1 MPYRDAAAPRASVG
15 GGPAKYTRDR
25 RLDRRHEPSDGIRG
39 MSQIATENKMQL
51 GQLLLARGIV
61 SAEQIDKALAEQQDK
76 GHRKLLGELLVE
88 MNYCTENQ
96 IASALAEV
104 YGVPYAQ
111 VGPKICDVKA
121 IEILP
126 RDFLEEHIV
135 LPLFKVYDVLT
146 VAVNEPTNVFLMD
159 EIERISGCKVQ
170 VVCATAKDIKATLQ
184 TYLPAA
190 NVFVIDDIIDD
201 EGLEDFTLIENIT
214 QDISNLA
221 EIAGQSPVV
230 KLVNY
235 LLYNAVRENASDIHI
250 EPDDKKLRV
259 RYRVDGKMYEKIRPP
274 FQMHPA
280 IVSRVKIMA
289 ELDIAQRRLPQDGGI
304 HVMVEGRPIDL
315 RVSIMPGSF
324 GEKVVIRVIDPH
336 KVLFNF
342 ESLGF
347 TYENLQLFRK
357 VIQAPNG
364 IVLVTGPTG
373 SGKNTTLYA
382 ALAEL
387 NSEEVNICTVEDP
400 VECNMAGIN
409 QFQVNQKA
417 GFEFSTALRS
427 LLRQDPDIIMVGEI
441 RDEATANIAVQ
452 AALTG
457 HLVLSTLHTNDAP
470 GAVTRL
476 LDLGVAPYLVS
487 ASLIAV
493 LAQRLVRKICSNCKS
508 EYEPSSSIRKIVEGA
523 GGESVKFFRGVGCKK
538 CRNTGSAGRIAIH
551 ELFVPNEEIMEMI
564 SERVGLKKL
573 RNAALKNGMIPL
585 QADGIEKVKAGI
597 VSVEEVLRTTQA
609 EE

>member
-1 MPYRDAAAPRASVG
+1 
-15 GGPAKYTRDR
+15 
-25 RLDRRHEPSDGIRG
+25 
-39 MSQIATENKMQL
+39 MSQIAVENKMQL
-51 GQLLLARGIV
+51 GQLLLARDIV
-61 SAEQIDKALAEQQDK
+61 TAEQIELALAEQRDK

-88 MNYCTENQ
+88 MGYCTENQ
-96 IASALAEV
+96 IASALAQG

-111 VGPKICDVKA
+111 VTPKICDPKA

-126 RDFLEEHIV
+126 REFLEEYIV
-135 LPLFKVYDVLT
+135 LPLFKVNNVLT
-146 VAVNEPTNVFLMD
+146 IAVSEPTNVFLID

-170 VVCATAKDIKATLQ
+170 IVCSTSKDIKATLQ

-190 NVFVIDDIIDD
+190 NVFVIDDIIDE
-201 EGLEDFTLIENIT
+201 EGLEEFALIENIT
-214 QDISNLA
+214 QDISNLE

-250 EPDDKKLRV
+250 ESDDKKLRV
-259 RYRVDGKMYEKIRPP
+259 RYRVDGRLYEKMCPP
-274 FQMHPA
+274 YQMHSA
-280 IVSRVKIMA
+280 LVSRIKIMA

-304 HVMVEGRPIDL
+304 HVLVEGRPIDL
-315 RVSIMPGSF
+315 RVSVMPGNF
-324 GEKVVIRVIDPH
+324 GEKVVIRIIDPQ
-336 KVLFNF
+336 KVLFSL

-347 TYENLQLFRK
+347 VYENLQLFRQ
-357 VIQAPNG
+357 VIQSPNG

-382 ALAEL
+382 ALSEL

-400 VECNMAGIN
+400 VECNIAGIN
-409 QFQVNQKA
+409 QFQVNQAA
-417 GFEFSTALRS
+417 GFQFSTALRS

-441 RDEATANIAVQ
+441 RDDATANIAVQ

-476 LDLGVAPYLVS
+476 LDLGVAPYLLS

-493 LAQRLVRKICSNCKS
+493 LAQRLLRKICPNCKT
-508 EYEPSSSIRKIVEGA
+508 EYEPPASIKKVVEKDHGKIEN
-523 GGESVKFFRGVGCKK
+523 FYRGVGCKK
-538 CRNTGSAGRIAIH
+538 CRNTGYAGRIAIQ
-551 ELFVPNEEIMEMI
+551 ELFVPNEEIKEMI
-564 SERVGLKKL
+564 NDRSSLKKL
-573 RNAALKNGMIPL
+573 RKKGLQNGMVSL
-585 QADGIEKVKAGI
+585 HSDGIEKVKAGI
-597 VSVEEVLRTTQA
+597 ISIEEVLRTAQV
-609 EE
+609 EL

>member
-1 MPYRDAAAPRASVG
+1 
-15 GGPAKYTRDR
+15 
-25 RLDRRHEPSDGIRG
+25 
-39 MSQIATENKMQL
+39 MSQIAVENKMQL
-51 GQLLLARGIV
+51 GQLLVARDIV
-61 SAEQIDKALAEQQDK
+61 TPEQIEKALAEQKEK
-76 GHRKLLGELLVE
+76 GHRKLLGELLIE

-96 IASALAEV
+96 IASALAEA

-111 VGPKICDVKA
+111 VGPKICDAKTL
-121 IEILP
+121 EILP
-126 RDFLEEHIV
+126 REFLEEHII

-146 VAVNEPTNVFLMD
+146 VAVSEPTNVFLID

-170 VVCATAKDIKATLQ
+170 VVCATTKDIKATLQ

-214 QDISNLA
+214 QDISNLE

-235 LLYNAVRENASDIHI
+235 LIYNAVRENASDIHV

-259 RYRVDGKMYEKIRPP
+259 RYRVDGSLYERMCPP
-274 FQMHPA
+274 HQMHSA
-280 IVSRVKIMA
+280 IVSRIKIMA

-304 HVMVEGRPIDL
+304 HVLVEGRPIDL
-315 RVSIMPGSF
+315 RVSVMPGNF
-324 GEKVVIRVIDPH
+324 GEKVVTRVIDPQ
-336 KVLFNF
+336 KVIFNL

-347 TYENLQLFRK
+347 TYENLQLFRQ
-357 VIQAPNG
+357 VIQSPNG

-409 QFQVNQKA
+409 QFQVNENA
-417 GFEFSTALRS
+417 GFKFSTALRS

-470 GAVTRL
+470 GAITRL
-476 LDLGVAPYLVS
+476 LDLNVASYLVS

-493 LAQRLVRKICSNCKS
+493 LAQRLVRKICPNCKT
-508 EYEPSSSIRKIVEGA
+508 EYKPSASIKKVVEKLS
-523 GGESVKFFRGVGCKK
+523 GEVVKFYRGVGCKK
-538 CRNTGSAGRIAIH
+538 CRNTGYAGRIATH

-564 SERVGLKKL
+564 NERASLRKL
-573 RNAALKNGMIPL
+573 RDKALKNGMVSL
-585 QADGIEKVKAGI
+585 QLDGIEKVKAGI
-597 VSVEEVLRTTQA
+597 ISIEEVLRTAQA
-609 EE
+609 EDSI

>member
-1 MPYRDAAAPRASVG
+1 
-15 GGPAKYTRDR
+15 
-25 RLDRRHEPSDGIRG
+25 
-39 MSQIATENKMQL
+39 MQL

-61 SAEQIDKALAEQQDK
+61 TAEQIENALTEQKDK

-88 MNYCTENQ
+88 MGYCTENQ
-96 IASALAEV
+96 IASALAQG

-111 VGPKICDVKA
+111 VGPKICDPK
-121 IEILP
+121 ILEILP
-126 RDFLEEHIV
+126 REFLEEYIV
-135 LPLFKVYDVLT
+135 LPLFKVYDTLT
-146 VAVNEPTNVFLMD
+146 IAVSEPTNVFLID

-170 VVCATAKDIKATLQ
+170 IVCSTSKDIKATLQ
-184 TYLPAA
+184 AYLPAA

-201 EGLEDFTLIENIT
+201 EGLNDFTLIENIT
-214 QDISNLA
+214 QDISNL
-221 EIAGQSPVV
+221 EEVAGQSPVV

-250 EPDDKKLRV
+250 ESDDKRLRV
-259 RYRVDGKMYEKIRPP
+259 RYRVDGRLYEKIRPP
-274 FQMHPA
+274 HQMHSA
-280 IVSRVKIMA
+280 IVSRIKIMA
-289 ELDIAQRRLPQDGGI
+289 DLDIAQRRLPQDGGI
-304 HVMVEGRPIDL
+304 HVLMEGRPIDL
-315 RVSIMPGSF
+315 RVSVMPGNF
-324 GEKVVIRVIDPH
+324 GEKVVIRVIDPQ
-336 KVLFNF
+336 KVLFNL

-347 TYENLQLFRK
+347 TYDNLQLFRK

-382 ALAEL
+382 ALSEL
-387 NSEEVNICTVEDP
+387 NNEEVNICTVEDP
-400 VECNMAGIN
+400 VECNISGIN
-409 QFQVNQKA
+409 QFQVNQGA

-441 RDEATANIAVQ
+441 RDQDTASIAVQ

-493 LAQRLVRKICSNCKS
+493 LAQRLVRKICPNCKA
-508 EYEPSSSIRKIVEGA
+508 EYEPPASIKKISQQNSEEVQ
-523 GGESVKFFRGVGCKK
+523 KFYRGVGCKK
-538 CRNTGSAGRIAIH
+538 CRNTGYSGRIAIH
-551 ELFVPNEEIMEMI
+551 ELFVPDEKIIEMVADGT
-564 SERVGLKKL
+564 SLKKL
-573 RNAALKNGMIPL
+573 RAMALNNGMLSL
-585 QADGIEKVKAGI
+585 QQDGIEKVHAGI
-597 VSVEEVLRTTQA
+597 VSIEEVLRTTQT
-609 EE
+609 EI

>member
-1 MPYRDAAAPRASVG
+1 M
-15 GGPAKYTRDR
+15 T
-25 RLDRRHEPSDGIRG
+25 
-39 MSQIATENKMQL
+39 QIAVENKMQL

-61 SAEQIDKALAEQQDK
+61 TPEQIEKALAEQKEK

-88 MNYCTENQ
+88 MGYCSENQ
-96 IASALAEV
+96 IASALAQS

-111 VGPKICDVKA
+111 VGPKICDPKTL
-121 IEILP
+121 EILP
-126 RDFLEEHIV
+126 RNFLQEYIV
-135 LPLFKVYDVLT
+135 LPLFKVHDVLT
-146 VAVNEPTNVFLMD
+146 VAVSEPTNVFLID

-170 VVCATAKDIKATLQ
+170 IVCSTSKDIKATLQ

-190 NVFVIDDIIDD
+190 NVFVIDDILDD
-201 EGLEDFTLIENIT
+201 EGLEDFTLIESIT
-214 QDISNLA
+214 QDIGNLE

-259 RYRVDGKMYEKIRPP
+259 RYRVDGRLYEKMCPP
-274 FQMHPA
+274 YQMHPA

-304 HVMVEGRPIDL
+304 HVLMESRPIDL
-315 RVSIMPGSF
+315 RVSVMPGNY
-324 GEKVVIRVIDPH
+324 GEKVVIRIIDPQR
-336 KVLFNF
+336 VLFNL
-342 ESLGF
+342 EALGF
-347 TYENLQLFRK
+347 TFENLQLFRQ
-357 VIQAPNG
+357 VIQSPNG

-382 ALAEL
+382 ALSEL

-400 VECNMAGIN
+400 VECNMPAVN
-409 QFQVNQKA
+409 QFQVNQAA

-441 RDEATANIAVQ
+441 RDQATANVAVQ

-470 GAVTRL
+470 GAVARL
-476 LDLGVAPYLVS
+476 LDLGVAPYLVG

-493 LAQRLVRKICSNCKS
+493 LAQRLVRKVCANCKT
-508 EYEPSSSIRKIVEGA
+508 EYEPPVTLRKVIEKA
-523 GGESVKFFRGVGCKK
+523 GGKIEKFYRGVGCKK
-538 CRNTGSAGRIAIH
+538 CRNTGYAGRIAIH
-551 ELFVPNEEIMEMI
+551 ELFVPNEEIIEMI
-564 SERVGLKKL
+564 NDRASLKKL
-573 RNAALKNGMIPL
+573 RAKALHNGMVSL
-585 QADGIEKVKAGI
+585 QADGIEKVRAGI
-597 VSVEEVLRTTQA
+597 ISIEEVLRTTQMEA
-609 EE
+609 

>member
-1 MPYRDAAAPRASVG
+1 MAELAYR
-15 GGPAKYTRDR
+15 KT
-25 RLDRRHEPSDGIRG
+25 
-39 MSQIATENKMQL
+39 MSQIAVKNKMQL
-51 GQLLLARGIV
+51 GQLLLAQGIV
-61 SAEQIDKALAEQQDK
+61 TPEQIEKALAEQNEK

-88 MNYCTENQ
+88 MGYCTENQ
-96 IASALAEV
+96 IALALAQS
-104 YGVPYAQ
+104 YSVPYAQ
-111 VGPKICDVKA
+111 VNPKICDAKA
-121 IEILP
+121 IDILP
-126 RDFLEEHIV
+126 REFLEEHIV

-146 VAVNEPTNVFLMD
+146 VAVSEPTNVFLID

-170 VVCATAKDIKATLQ
+170 VICATTKDINATMQ

-214 QDISNLA
+214 QDIGNLE

-259 RYRVDGKMYEKIRPP
+259 RYRVDGSLYEKICPP
-274 FQMHPA
+274 HQMHPA
-280 IVSRVKIMA
+280 IVSRIKIMA

-304 HVMVEGRPIDL
+304 HVLIEGRPIDL
-315 RVSIMPGSF
+315 RVSVMPGHF
-324 GEKVVIRVIDPH
+324 GEKVVIRIINPQ
-336 KVLFNF
+336 KVLFNL

-347 TYENLQLFRK
+347 AYGNLQLFRQ
-357 VIQAPNG
+357 VVRSSNG
-364 IVLVTGPTG
+364 IILVTGPTG

-382 ALAEL
+382 TLAEL
-387 NSEEVNICTVEDP
+387 NGEDVNICTVEDP

-409 QFQVNQKA
+409 QFQINESA

-427 LLRQDPDIIMVGEI
+427 LLRQDPDIIMIGEI
-441 RDEATANIAVQ
+441 RDGITANIAVQ

-493 LAQRLVRKICSNCKS
+493 LAQRLVRKICSNCKA
-508 EYEPSSSIRKIVEGA
+508 ECEPPAGIKKTVENLN
-523 GGESVKFFRGVGCKK
+523 GEVTKFYRGVGCKK
-538 CRNTGSAGRIAIH
+538 CRNTGYAGRIAIH
-551 ELFVPNEEIMEMI
+551 ELFVPNEKIMEMI
-564 SERVGLKKL
+564 NDQANLKKIKDEA
-573 RNAALKNGMIPL
+573 RQNGMVPL
-585 QADGIEKVKAGI
+585 QLDGIEKVKAGI
-597 VSVEEVLRTTQA
+597 VSIEEILRTVNN
-609 EE
+609 

>member
-1 MPYRDAAAPRASVG
+1 M
-15 GGPAKYTRDR
+15 T
-25 RLDRRHEPSDGIRG
+25 
-39 MSQIATENKMQL
+39 QIAVENKLQL

-61 SAEQIDKALAEQQDK
+61 TPEQIEKALAEQKEK

-88 MNYCTENQ
+88 MGYCTENQ
-96 IASALAEV
+96 IASALAQS

-111 VGPKICDVKA
+111 VGPKICDPKTL
-121 IEILP
+121 EILP
-126 RDFLEEHIV
+126 REFLQEYIV
-135 LPLFKVYDVLT
+135 LPLFKVHDVLT
-146 VAVNEPTNVFLMD
+146 VAVSEPTNVFLID

-170 VVCATAKDIKATLQ
+170 IVCSTGKDIKATLQ

-201 EGLEDFTLIENIT
+201 EGLEDFTLIESIT
-214 QDISNLA
+214 QDIGNLE

-259 RYRVDGKMYEKIRPP
+259 RYRVDGRLYEKMCPP
-274 FQMHPA
+274 YQMHPA

-304 HVMVEGRPIDL
+304 HVLMEGRPIDL
-315 RVSIMPGSF
+315 RVSVMPGNY
-324 GEKVVIRVIDPH
+324 GEKVVIRIIDPQR
-336 KVLFNF
+336 VLFNL
-342 ESLGF
+342 EALGF
-347 TYENLQLFRK
+347 TFENLQLFRQ

-382 ALAEL
+382 ALSEL

-400 VECNMAGIN
+400 VECNMPAIN
-409 QFQVNQKA
+409 QFQVNQAA

-441 RDEATANIAVQ
+441 RDQATANVAVQ

-470 GAVTRL
+470 GAVARL
-476 LDLGVAPYLVS
+476 LDLGVAPYLVG

-493 LAQRLVRKICSNCKS
+493 LAQRLVRKVCANCKT
-508 EYEPSSSIRKIVEGA
+508 EYEPPVTLRKVVEKA
-523 GGESVKFFRGVGCKK
+523 GGKIEKFYRGVGCKK
-538 CRNTGSAGRIAIH
+538 CRNTGYAGRIAIH
-551 ELFVPNEEIMEMI
+551 ELFVPNEEIIEMI
-564 SERVGLKKL
+564 NDRVSLKKL
-573 RNAALKNGMIPL
+573 RAKALHSGMVSL
-585 QADGIEKVKAGI
+585 QSDGIEKVRAGI
-597 VSVEEVLRTTQA
+597 ISIEEVLRTTQIEA
-609 EE
+609 

>member
-1 MPYRDAAAPRASVG
+1 LHDCLDAESSGR
-15 GGPAKYTRDR
+15 
-25 RLDRRHEPSDGIRG
+25 IRETK
-39 MSQIATENKMQL
+39 MSQIAVENKMQL

-61 SAEQIDKALAEQQDK
+61 TTEQIDQALTEQKEK

-88 MNYCTENQ
+88 MGYCTENQ
-96 IASALAEV
+96 IASALAQG

-111 VGPKICDVKA
+111 ISPKLCDPR
-121 IEILP
+121 ILELLP
-126 RDFLEEHIV
+126 REFLEEYIV
-135 LPLFKVYDVLT
+135 LPLFKVRGVLT
-146 VAVNEPTNVFLMD
+146 VAVSEPTNVFLID

-170 VVCATAKDIKATLQ
+170 IVCSTSKDIKATLQ
-184 TYLPAA
+184 SYLPAA

-201 EGLEDFTLIENIT
+201 EGLEDFSLIEHIT
-214 QDISNLA
+214 QDISNLE

-250 EPDDKKLRV
+250 EPDEKKLRV
-259 RYRVDGKMYEKIRPP
+259 RYRVDGKLYEKICPP
-274 FQMHPA
+274 HQMHSA
-280 IVSRVKIMA
+280 VVSRIKIMA

-304 HVMVEGRPIDL
+304 HVLVEGRPIDL
-315 RVSIMPGSF
+315 RVSVMPGNF
-324 GEKVVIRVIDPH
+324 GEKVVIRIIDPQ
-336 KVLFNF
+336 KILFNL

-347 TYENLQLFRK
+347 TYENLQLFRQ

-382 ALAEL
+382 ALSEL
-387 NSEEVNICTVEDP
+387 NSEQVNICTVEDP
-400 VECNMAGIN
+400 VECNISGIN
-409 QFQVNQKA
+409 QFQVNQGA

-441 RDEATANIAVQ
+441 RDQATANIAVQ

-476 LDLGVAPYLVS
+476 LDLGIAPYLVS
-487 ASLIAV
+487 ASLIAI
-493 LAQRLVRKICSNCKS
+493 LAQRLVRKVCPNCKT
-508 EYEPSSSIRKIVEGA
+508 EYDPPASIKKVAEKACGKIN
-523 GGESVKFFRGVGCKK
+523 KFYRGVGCKK
-538 CRNTGSAGRIAIH
+538 CRNTGYAGRIAIH

-564 SERVGLKKL
+564 NERTSLKQL
-573 RNAALKNGMIPL
+573 RAKALQNGMISL
-585 QADGIEKVKAGI
+585 QVDGIEKVKAGI
-597 VSVEEVLRTTQA
+597 VSIEEVLRTTQA
-609 EE
+609 EV

>member
-1 MPYRDAAAPRASVG
+1 
-15 GGPAKYTRDR
+15 
-25 RLDRRHEPSDGIRG
+25 
-39 MSQIATENKMQL
+39 MSQIAAENKTQL
-51 GQLLLARGIV
+51 GQLLLAHGIV
-61 SAEQIDKALAEQQDK
+61 TPEQIEKALVEQKEK

-96 IASALAEV
+96 IASALAEA

-111 VGPKICDVKA
+111 VSPKICDAKTL
-121 IEILP
+121 EILP
-126 RDFLEEHIV
+126 REFLEEHIT

-146 VAVNEPTNVFLMD
+146 VAVSEPTNVFLMD
-159 EIERISGCKVQ
+159 EIERLSGCKVQ
-170 VVCATAKDIKATLQ
+170 IVCATTKDIKATLQ

-201 EGLEDFTLIENIT
+201 EGLDDFTLIENIT
-214 QDISNLA
+214 EDISNL
-221 EIAGQSPVV
+221 EEVAGQSPVV

-259 RYRVDGKMYEKIRPP
+259 RYRVDGRLYERMNPP
-274 FQMHPA
+274 HQMHSA
-280 IVSRVKIMA
+280 LVSRIKIMA

-304 HVMVEGRPIDL
+304 HVLMEGRPIDL
-315 RVSIMPGSF
+315 RVSVMPGNF
-324 GEKVVIRVIDPH
+324 GEKVVIRIIDPQ
-336 KVLFNF
+336 KILFNL
-342 ESLGF
+342 EALGF
-347 TYENLQLFRK
+347 TYKNLQRFREL
-357 VIQAPNG
+357 IQSPNG

-382 ALAEL
+382 TLAEL

-409 QFQVNQKA
+409 QFQVNESA
-417 GFEFSTALRS
+417 GFQFSTALRS

-476 LDLGVAPYLVS
+476 LDLNVAPYLVS
-487 ASLIAV
+487 ASLIAA
-493 LAQRLVRKICSNCKS
+493 LAQRLVRKICPACKT
-508 EYEPSSSIRKIVEGA
+508 EYEPSASIKKVIGKL
-523 GGESVKFFRGVGCKK
+523 GGEVEKFYRGVGCKK
-538 CRNTGSAGRIAIH
+538 CRNTGHVGRIAIH
-551 ELFVPNEEIMEMI
+551 ELFVPNEKIMDMI
-564 SERVGLKKL
+564 NEQAGLKKL
-573 RNAALKNGMIPL
+573 RDKALQSGMVPL
-585 QADGIEKVKAGI
+585 QLDGIEKIKAGI
-597 VSVEEVLRTTQA
+597 VPLEEVLRTVQIDA
-609 EE
+609 

>member
-1 MPYRDAAAPRASVG
+1 
-15 GGPAKYTRDR
+15 
-25 RLDRRHEPSDGIRG
+25 
-39 MSQIATENKMQL
+39 MSQIAVENKMQL

-61 SAEQIDKALAEQQDK
+61 TTEQIEQALTEQKEK

-88 MNYCTENQ
+88 MGYCTENQ
-96 IASALAEV
+96 IASALAQG

-111 VGPKICDVKA
+111 VSPKLCDPRVL
-121 IEILP
+121 EILP
-126 RDFLEEHIV
+126 REFLEEYIV
-135 LPLFKVYDVLT
+135 LPLFKVNGVLT
-146 VAVNEPTNVFLMD
+146 VAVSEPTNVFLID
-159 EIERISGCKVQ
+159 EIERISRCKAQ
-170 VVCATAKDIKATLQ
+170 IVCSTSKDIKATLQ
-184 TYLPAA
+184 SYLPAA

-201 EGLEDFTLIENIT
+201 EGLEGFSLIEHIT
-214 QDISNLA
+214 QDISNLE

-250 EPDDKKLRV
+250 EPDEKKLRV
-259 RYRVDGKMYEKIRPP
+259 RYRVDGKLYEKICPP
-274 FQMHPA
+274 HQMHSA
-280 IVSRVKIMA
+280 VVSRIKIMA

-304 HVMVEGRPIDL
+304 HVLVEGRPIDL
-315 RVSIMPGSF
+315 RVSVMPGNF
-324 GEKVVIRVIDPH
+324 GEKVVIRIIDPQ
-336 KVLFNF
+336 KILFNF

-347 TYENLQLFRK
+347 TYENLQLFRQ
-357 VIQAPNG
+357 VIQSPNG

-382 ALAEL
+382 ALSEL

-400 VECNMAGIN
+400 VECNISGIN
-409 QFQVNQKA
+409 QFQVNQGA

-441 RDEATANIAVQ
+441 RDQATANIAVQ

-476 LDLGVAPYLVS
+476 LDLGIAPYLVS
-487 ASLIAV
+487 ASLIAI
-493 LAQRLVRKICSNCKS
+493 LAQRLVRKVCPNCKT
-508 EYEPSSSIRKIVEGA
+508 EYEPPTSIRKVSEKACGKIE
-523 GGESVKFFRGVGCKK
+523 KFYRGVGCKK
-538 CRNTGSAGRIAIH
+538 CRNTGYAGRIAIH

-564 SERVGLKKL
+564 NERTSLKQL
-573 RNAALKNGMIPL
+573 RARALQNGMVSL
-585 QADGIEKVKAGI
+585 QVDGIEKVKAGI
-597 VSVEEVLRTTQA
+597 ISIEEVLRTTQA
-609 EE
+609 EA